1 MVSIIQPRH
10 STLRHPEAGLD
21 LCYVTDNIIA
31 TSGPSSTYPQ
41 RAYRNPTDA
50 LVRFLDSKHGTNW
63 AIWEFRAEGTGYPDS
78 EVYNRIRHYPWPDHH
93 PPPFAIIPNIMASMR
108 NWLKDPAAKHDGRVV
123 VVHCKAG
130 KGRSGTVACS
140 YLISEEGWAAE
151 DALKRFTERRMRQGF
166 GAGISI
172 PSQMRWIGYV
182 DRWAKHGKLYV
193 ERQVE
198 VLEVHVW
205 GLRDGVKV
213 AVEGFVDEGRTIK
226 LFHVFTKDERIVMDD
241 TAQSQ
246 GTFARLADVKGDMRA
261 AWQQRTPQMD
271 RAAQQNRNETL
282 QSGDEPQDGDQTGTE
297 SGGSAVIFRPSTRV
311 VLPSNDINIDFER
324 RNKAAYG
331 WTMVTSVA
339 HVWFN
344 AFFEG
349 QGPENG
355 GFAGSDGVFEI
366 EWGAMDGIRGSSRK
380 GTRSLD
386 RLAVVWRALDGEREG
401 LSQIIRE
408 PKQGE
413 PVPETSPADWKG
425 SDGGYEGLGRDLGLR
440 VQSPSSAEAS
450 KASSIK
456 SSQSEKTAT
465 NEDDDPVV
473 GVKAHGP
480 DGEEHIPRWG
490 GSLAAAS
497 ESHVA
502 SSSLTSPTG
511 SDRTRHPALE
521 GMVEIVTGAKQISTN
536 ELPGGMP
543 EEVMTDSKEHLL
555 GNLKKSNDVNFGS

>member
-1 MVSIIQPRH
+1 
-10 STLRHPEAGLD
+10 
-21 LCYVTDNIIA
+21 
-31 TSGPSSTYPQ
+31 
-41 RAYRNPTDA
+41 
-50 LVRFLDSKHGTNW
+50 
-63 AIWEFRAEGTGYPDS
+63 
-78 EVYNRIRHYPWPDHH
+78 
-93 PPPFAIIPNIMASMR
+93 MASMR
-108 NWLKDPAAKHDGRVV
+108 NWLKDPAAGKNGRVV

-140 YLISEEGWAAE
+140 YLISEEAWAVE

-172 PSQMRWIGYV
+172 PSQVRWIGYV
-182 DRWAKHGKLYV
+182 DRWANHGKLYV

-198 VLEVHVW
+198 VLELHVW

-226 LFHVFTKDERIVMDD
+226 MFHMFTREERIVMDD
-241 TAQSQ
+241 TVQ
-246 GTFARLADVKGDMRA
+246 GHGAFARLAGVKGDMKA
-261 AWQQRTPQMD
+261 ASQQRTPQMD
-271 RAAQQNRNETL
+271 RAADQKHNDTDQLKE
-282 QSGDEPQDGDQTGTE
+282 EPQDSDQTGTE

-324 RNKAAYG
+324 RNKATYG

-339 HVWFN
+339 HVVRKPPQSIWLVLLTSEQWFN

-355 GFAGSDGVFEI
+355 GSASSDGVFEI
-366 EWGAMDGIRGSSRK
+366 DWEAMDGIRGSSRK

-401 LSQIIRE
+401 TTQIIRE
-408 PKQGE
+408 PEQGE
-413 PVPETSPADWKG
+413 LVPETRPADWKG

-440 VQSPSSAEAS
+440 VQSPGSADVS

-456 SSQSEKTAT
+456 SAKSERTAT
-465 NEDDDPVV
+465 NEDDDPVT

-480 DGEEHIPRWG
+480 DGEDHIPHG
-490 GSLAAAS
+490 SGSLAAKS
-497 ESHVA
+497 EAHVA
-502 SSSLTSPTG
+502 AAAGSSPTG
-511 SDRTRHPALE
+511 SNGPSNPALANV
-521 GMVEIVTGAKQISTN
+521 VESVTGAKHISTS
-536 ELPGGMP
+536 ELPGGKP
-543 EEVMTDSKEHLL
+543 EEEMKDSKQHLL
-555 GNLKKSNDVNFGS
+555 GDLQRSKDVGPGS

>member
-1 MVSIIQPRH
+1 
-10 STLRHPEAGLD
+10 
-21 LCYVTDNIIA
+21 
-31 TSGPSSTYPQ
+31 
-41 RAYRNPTDA
+41 
-50 LVRFLDSKHGTNW
+50 
-63 AIWEFRAEGTGYPDS
+63 
-78 EVYNRIRHYPWPDHH
+78 
-93 PPPFAIIPNIMASMR
+93 MASMR

-339 HVWFN
+339 HV
-344 AFFEG
+344 
-349 QGPENG
+349 
-355 GFAGSDGVFEI
+355 V
-366 EWGAMDGIRGSSRK
+366 
-380 GTRSLD
+380 RSFL
-386 RLAVVWRALDGEREG
+386 
-401 LSQIIRE
+401 
-408 PKQGE
+408 
-413 PVPETSPADWKG
+413 
-425 SDGGYEGLGRDLGLR
+425 
-440 VQSPSSAEAS
+440 
-450 KASSIK
+450 
-456 SSQSEKTAT
+456 EKF
-465 NEDDDPVV
+465 
-473 GVKAHGP
+473 H
-480 DGEEHIPRWG
+480 R
-490 GSLAAAS
+490 
-497 ESHVA
+497 
-502 SSSLTSPTG
+502 
-511 SDRTRHPALE
+511 
-521 GMVEIVTGAKQISTN
+521 
-536 ELPGGMP
+536 
-543 EEVMTDSKEHLL
+543 
-555 GNLKKSNDVNFGS
+555 

>member
-1 MVSIIQPRH
+1 
-10 STLRHPEAGLD
+10 
-21 LCYVTDNIIA
+21 
-31 TSGPSSTYPQ
+31 
-41 RAYRNPTDA
+41 
-50 LVRFLDSKHGTNW
+50 
-63 AIWEFRAEGTGYPDS
+63 
-78 EVYNRIRHYPWPDHH
+78 
-93 PPPFAIIPNIMASMR
+93 MASMR

-226 LFHVFTKDERIVMDD
+226 MFHVFTKNERNVMDD

-246 GTFARLADVKGDMRA
+246 GTFARLAGVKGDMRT
-261 AWQQRTPQMD
+261 AWQQRIPQMD
-271 RAAQQNRNETL
+271 GAVQQNHNETL
-282 QSGDEPQDGDQTGTE
+282 QLVDDPQDGDQAGTE

-324 RNKAAYG
+324 RNKATYG

-339 HVWFN
+339 HVVRNFLDNSQVVLLTSQQWFN

-366 EWGAMDGIRGSSRK
+366 EWEAMDGIRGSSRK

-401 LSQIIRE
+401 ITQIIRE
-408 PKQGE
+408 PEQGE
-413 PVPETSPADWKG
+413 PVPETRPADWKG

-440 VQSPSSAEAS
+440 VQSPSSADAS

-465 NEDDDPVV
+465 NEDDDPVA

-480 DGEEHIPRWG
+480 DGEEHIPRGG
-490 GSLAAAS
+490 GSLAATS

-521 GMVEIVTGAKQISTN
+521 DMVEIVTGAKHISTS
-536 ELPGGMP
+536 ELPGEMP
-543 EEVMTDSKEHLL
+543 EAETTDSKEHLL
-555 GNLKKSNDVNFGS
+555 GNLKKSKDVNSGS